1 MKKRNMLTILI
12 ILVLSLSLLVSCG
25 NDNKKE
31 DNDNISKE
39 NAEDKVELTIAAA
52 ASLTD
57 VMDEIKQSFE
67 KENENVELVFTFNSS
82 GALQAQIEEGAPV
95 DIFMSAAEKQMDAL
109 EEKENIISDSRKT
122 LLVNEVVLIKPE
134 GSNLDV
140 SSFEDLTN
148 DDIKKIAIGDPA
160 SVPVGQYSEEIF
172 NNLGI
177 NEDIKDKLIFAS
189 DVRTVLAWVKSGEV
203 DLGIVY
209 ATDAYTSD
217 KVEIITSAPEGSH
230 KLVTYPVAV
239 VKGTNNEDIAKE
251 FINFLSTNEIV
262 EIFKSYGFEMN

>member
-109 EEKENIISDSRKT
+109 EEKENIISDSRK
-122 LLVNEVVLIKPE
+122 L
-134 GSNLDV
+134 
-140 SSFEDLTN
+140 F
-148 DDIKKIAIGDPA
+148 
-160 SVPVGQYSEEIF
+160 
-172 NNLGI
+172 
-177 NEDIKDKLIFAS
+177 
-189 DVRTVLAWVKSGEV
+189 
-203 DLGIVY
+203 
-209 ATDAYTSD
+209 
-217 KVEIITSAPEGSH
+217 
-230 KLVTYPVAV
+230 
-239 VKGTNNEDIAKE
+239 
-251 FINFLSTNEIV
+251 
-262 EIFKSYGFEMN
+262 